1 MNLLKR
7 LAEEAQGGNRAP
19 EGTEPQP
26 QRSAAQIFRN
36 QMERPDSVASSIPN
50 SAVSSVDSS
59 DGDNEYTTTN
69 LSHRRRTNVPDAEF
83 S

>member
-19 EGTEPQP
+19 EGTEP